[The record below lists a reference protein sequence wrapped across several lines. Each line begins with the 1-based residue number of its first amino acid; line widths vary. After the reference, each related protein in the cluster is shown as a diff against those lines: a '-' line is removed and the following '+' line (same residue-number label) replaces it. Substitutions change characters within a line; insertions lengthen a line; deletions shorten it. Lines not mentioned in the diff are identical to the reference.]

1 MNKAAFSPIVM
12 VGADPE
18 LWVVDK
24 ENTVVSA
31 IPYFPEYKGGGE
43 PVAGGLGFVIHD
55 NVAAEFSM
63 KPAENEDEWVAT
75 LEEIKAALRI
85 ELERRAEGKEL
96 RLVTNFASAKVA
108 KSQLKHVHAKTFGCD
123 PDMNAWNN
131 GLPNMPPDADEVG
144 QMRVIGGH
152 IHIGMKTDERVNCI
166 LTSHWG
172 RVAAV
177 RLLDATVG
185 QYVLSLEAAS
195 PHAESFVERRRMYGK
210 AGSFRVKDYGLE
222 YRTPSA
228 IWLES
233 PETEENV
240 YRAVNKAMHLI
251 ADLDTVN
258 AIAVHGGNSNA
269 LGMLVSRAGVH
280 ASDVERSIN
289 TGKPIQSLVDGA
301 IS

>member
-1 MNKAAFSPIVM
+1 MKRASFAPIVM

-18 LWVVDK
+18 MWVVNK
-24 ENTVVSA
+24 ENEVVSA
-31 IPYFPEYKGGGE
+31 IPIFPEYKGGGE
-43 PVAGGLGFVIHD
+43 IIAGGLGTVIHD

-63 KPAENEDEWVAT
+63 KPAESEEEWVAT
-75 LEEIKAALRI
+75 LEEIKASLRI

-96 RLVTNFASAKVA
+96 RFVTNFAAAKIA
-108 KSQLKHVHAKTFGCD
+108 KSQLRHVHAQTFGCD
-123 PDMNAWNN
+123 PDMNAWEN
-131 GLPNMPPDADEVG
+131 GLPNMPPDAEEVG

-152 IHIGMKTDERVNCI
+152 IHIGVRGDERVNVM

-228 IWLES
+228 VWLDS

-240 YRAVNKAMHLI
+240 YRAVNKAMHLL
-251 ADLDTVN
+251 ADLDTVH
-258 AIAVHGGNSNA
+258 AIAANGGNSNA
-269 LGMLVSRAGVH
+269 LGLLTVRAGISI
-280 ASDVERSIN
+280 ADVEQSIN
-289 TGKPIQSLVDGA
+289 TGKPIQSLVEGA